1 MRNPTTQSDLAGPR
15 FGRGTG
21 HPARKVPAY
30 HWGMLG
36 GGSFTLFHVRG
47 IRISVDW
54 SWFLIFFFLIL
65 TMSQRYGETLGES
78 STAAEPFGLAV
89 ASAVGFFGSIV
100 LHELGHAF
108 SALRRGIGITSIQLW
123 IFGGVARMD
132 RETDS
137 PGTEFEVAVAG
148 PLVTLAIVIV
158 SSLIGIAVAG
168 AGEFGHVLRLGL
180 EFHTAAGVS
189 GIVSMLAWL
198 AAINALV
205 LVFNLLPAYPMDG
218 GRIARSIV
226 WWRTGDRNLATRY
239 AANLGRVF
247 AYLFIGG
254 GLLLLAT
261 GDVFGGVW
269 LALIGMVINGA
280 ARGAAMQTALSTRIG
295 DVLVA
300 DVMDREPVAIP
311 GEISIEKALDEYF
324 LRYRW
329 PWFPVVDAAHRFLG
343 LLERDRAD
351 EVPEISRASSHVSD
365 LVDHDIGLF
374 IRDDTPLDSLLANQN
389 LRRLGALMAVDADG
403 RLSGVITV
411 EQVGRALR
419 DAAAPSN

>member
-1 MRNPTTQSDLAGPR
+1 
-15 FGRGTG
+15 
-21 HPARKVPAY
+21 
-30 HWGMLG
+30 MLG

-65 TMSQRYGETLGES
+65 TMSQRFGETLGES
-78 STAAEPFGLAV
+78 STAAAPFALAV

-108 SALRRGIGITSIQLW
+108 AALRKGIGISSIQLW

-132 RETDS
+132 RESDS
-137 PGTEFEVAVAG
+137 PATEFEVAVAG
-148 PLVTLAIVIV
+148 PLVTLAIVILA
-158 SSLIGIAVAG
+158 SAIGTAAAG
-168 AGEFGHVLRLGL
+168 VGEFGHALRVGL

-198 AAINALV
+198 AAINAFV
-205 LVFNLLPAYPMDG
+205 LVFNLLPAFPMDG
-218 GRIARSIV
+218 GRIARSFI
-226 WWRTGDRNLATRY
+226 WWRTGNRNLATRY

-247 AYLFIGG
+247 AYLFIGA
-254 GLLLLAT
+254 GLLLLAS
-261 GDVFGGVW
+261 GDIFSGVW
-269 LALIGMVINGA
+269 LALIGMVINGG
-280 ARGAAMQTALSTRIG
+280 ARGAAMQTALTDRIG

-300 DVMDREPVAIP
+300 DVMDREPVTIP
-311 GEISIEKALDEYF
+311 GEISVEKALDEYF

-329 PWFPVVDAAHRFLG
+329 PWFPVVDAAHGFLG

-351 EVPEISRASSHVSD
+351 EVPEVSRASSSVSD
-365 LVDHDIGLF
+365 LVDHDRALF
-374 IRDDTPLDSLLANQN
+374 IRDDTPLDSLLNNQN

-419 DAAAPSN
+419 DAAAASN